1 MAALLSP
8 LNLGVLRFMTRFN
21 PDHRV
26 EVAPG
31 IYTHI
36 CPDTDLPETVITP
49 KGLRH
54 VRSLQVPGE
63 LAVACENLADARDQL
78 DLYEGLMRRC
88 AGQRR
93 RQARVKR

>member
-26 EVAPG
+26 EVTPG

-54 VRSLQVPGE
+54 VRSLQVPE
-63 LAVACENLADARDQL
+63 SLAAASEQLADAGDRLALVED
-78 DLYEGLMRRC
+78 LMRRC
-88 AGQRR
+88 AGNRR
-93 RQARVKR
+93 RQARVRR